1 MHIPYSH
8 YLACLCNIWSGSGC
22 IVIVRAHVGFGDGH
36 VLHLGIGVQGVQEGR
51 ICGAPLSQA
60 LCLLSCLFGTFRSL
74 CAWTKEPPQC
84 WTDFTIYR
92 QRGSME
98 TDLPQP
104 LPTILP
110 GTRTKSVLPL
120 HRWRCCQR
128 CRLAALVF
136 PNLREII
143 MKLRLIRITQLYK
156 EDKDNAE
163 SKQSTTIKK
172 IFTSSSCDRYS
183 LWRAALSRSACNGH
197 YLETS
202 LKI

>member
-36 VLHLGIGVQGVQEGR
+36 VLHLGNGVQGVQEGR
-51 ICGAPLSQA
+51 IRRAPLSQA
-60 LCLLSCLFGTFRSL
+60 LCLLSCLLGHFDL
-74 CAWTKEPPQC
+74 CVLGQKSPQC

-128 CRLAALVF
+128 RRLAALVF

-143 MKLRLIRITQLYK
+143 MKLRFFGITQFYK
-156 EDKDNAE
+156 EDKDNDAE

>member
-36 VLHLGIGVQGVQEGR
+36 VLHLGNGVQGVQEGR
-51 ICGAPLSQA
+51 ICRAPLSQA
-60 LCLLSCLFGTFRSL
+60 LCLLSCLLGHFDLYVLRQKSPHSAGLTS
-74 CAWTKEPPQC
+74 Q
-84 WTDFTIYR
+84 YR

-128 CRLAALVF
+128 CWLAALVF

-143 MKLRLIRITQLYK
+143 LRLRFIGITQLYK